1 MTLSSWQQTAAAKR
15 EALSASIP
23 SEWRVP
29 ASKLPPAGQDC
40 VLDWPTTS
48 GWLTA
53 AEAALTSL
61 SASELVVKL
70 ASGAITS
77 EDVTKAFCKRAAAA
91 HQLVNCLSE
100 TCFDRA
106 LTSARDRDR
115 HLTRTGRPVGPL
127 HGLPV
132 SLKDCFNI
140 RGLDACV
147 GMVAHAGDAA
157 VADAAIAEELERAG
171 AVLFVKTNVSTAM
184 MMAESYNNLIGRTLN
199 PWNRRTTCG
208 GSSGGEAALLALGGS
223 PLGVGTD
230 IGGSL
235 RIPSAC
241 TGIFTLRP
249 SAGRFPVR
257 GTRSGMPGQ
266 EAVASVNGP
275 MARTLAD
282 LELYC
287 KAVIGA
293 EPWLRDPRCI
303 PLPWRVAEPPS
314 RLRIAVLWHDGM
326 VRPTPPVA
334 RALRTAVDRL
344 RTAGHHVVDWD
355 PVDQKAGVALLARMF
370 VADGG
375 DAIRTVIE
383 RSGEPWPA
391 QLRPYETA
399 TELSTSAMWRLQTE
413 RSGFQ
418 CRYLERWN
426 AAAIDAILC
435 PVMAFNSVRHDQ
447 FRHVAYTGVFNVL
460 DYSCLSFVTPLK
472 VDEAID
478 QPDPNYE
485 PLSPS
490 CRQIHDEYDA
500 GLMHGM
506 PINLQLVARRLE
518 EEKVLAM
525 GRQVMEELSREK
537 GE

>member
-1 MTLSSWQQTAAAKR
+1 MIPSSSWQQTAEAKR
-15 EALSASIP
+15 QALTASIP
-23 SEWRVP
+23 PEWRVP
-29 ASKLPPAGQDC
+29 AAQLPPRNQDC
-40 VLDWPTTS
+40 VLDWPASS
-48 GWLTA
+48 GWLTT
-53 AEAALTSL
+53 AEAAITSL
-61 SASELVVKL
+61 SASNLVAKL
-70 ASGAITS
+70 ASGETS
-77 EDVTKAFCKRAAAA
+77 SEEVTKAFCKRAAAA

-106 LTSARDRDR
+106 LTSARNRDR
-115 HLTRTGRPVGPL
+115 HLARTGRPVGPL

-147 GMVAHAGDAA
+147 GFVAYVGDAA
-157 VADAAIAEELERAG
+157 DAEAAIAGDLERAG

-184 MMAESYNNLIGRTLN
+184 MMAESNNNLIGRTLN

-235 RIPSAC
+235 RIPAAC

-249 SAGRFPVR
+249 SSGRFPVR
-257 GTRSGMPGQ
+257 GIRSGMPGQ

-287 KAVIGA
+287 RALIGA

-303 PLPWRVAEPPS
+303 PLPWRVVEPPS

-334 RALRTAVDRL
+334 RALRTAADRL
-344 RTAGHHVVDWD
+344 RTAGHDVVDWD

-375 DAIRTVIE
+375 DAIRSVLG
-383 RSGEPWPA
+383 RCGEPWPA
-391 QLRPYETA
+391 QLQPYKEA
-399 TELSTSAMWRLQTE
+399 TELGTSAMWRLQTE
-413 RSGFQ
+413 RTEFQ

-426 AAAIDAILC
+426 AAAIDAVLC
-435 PVMAFNSVRHDQ
+435 PVMAFN
-447 FRHVAYTGVFNVL
+447 T
-460 DYSCLSFVTPLK
+460 
-472 VDEAID
+472 VDKAID
-478 QPDPNYE
+478 QLDPKYE
-485 PLSPS
+485 PLGPS
-490 CRQIHDEYDA
+490 CQQINNDYDA

-506 PINLQLVARRLE
+506 PISLQLVARRLE

-525 GRQVMEELSREK
+525 GRQVMEELNREATGRYLDMASK
-537 GE
+537 I